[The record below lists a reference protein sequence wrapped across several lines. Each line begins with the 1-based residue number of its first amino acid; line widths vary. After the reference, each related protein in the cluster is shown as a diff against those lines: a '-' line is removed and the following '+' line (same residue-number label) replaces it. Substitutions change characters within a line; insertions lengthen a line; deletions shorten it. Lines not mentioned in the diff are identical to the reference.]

1 MCYKVYRRSEV
12 VDNNLFTYPVSIPQ
26 NVFVGRW
33 CQWGLIQN
41 STIPQ
46 AVFFYISHLYLTCR
60 KIQPITLLLL
70 KNWAIHISLHKI
82 FLEWT
87 ILAIIVQKLLTI
99 LSNSFE
105 SFLLSMFYNS
115 WSLLANNRIKGA
127 LDYKNVC
134 QVTHMAAVEKYAR
147 DTKHLSYFCHLRG
160 KGYLCA
166 RNSRNT
172 MDWRPGFYH
181 SGNANYYYILINY
194 YINSQFEVT
203 IFLF

>member
-1 MCYKVYRRSEV
+1 MSEKCENDV
-12 VDNNLFTYPVSIPQ
+12 ETLSLLEILTLLS
-26 NVFVGRW
+26 NVRF
-33 CQWGLIQN
+33 LT
-41 STIPQ
+41 S
-46 AVFFYISHLYLTCR
+46 FFHLPCR

-70 KNWAIHISLHKI
+70 INWAIHISLHKI

-134 QVTHMAAVEKYAR
+134 QVTHMAAVEKYAG

-181 SGNANYYYILINY
+181 SGNANYHYICINY
-194 YINSQFEVT
+194 YINFQFKVT
-203 IFLF
+203 TYFLIPGKNCILVWTENLYYQ